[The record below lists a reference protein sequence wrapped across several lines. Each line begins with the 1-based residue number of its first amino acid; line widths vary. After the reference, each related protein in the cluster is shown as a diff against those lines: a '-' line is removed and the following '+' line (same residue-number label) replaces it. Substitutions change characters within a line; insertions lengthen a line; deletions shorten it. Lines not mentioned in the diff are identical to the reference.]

1 MVVVTQT
8 TKSFARHICRT
19 QRPRYGLAG
28 LLTSLICTF
37 SKHELTVQ
45 SPEALAA
52 TASSRSRTDVE
63 PAKAM
68 AISPVAKIRLI
79 MVFALSQRSNV
90 RWSSADMYLYIRT
103 MSPLPILPSS
113 RCDLHPTI
121 IRVPFFLTDPLRP
134 VTLMQA
140 EISSKARLNCA
151 LAP

>member
-19 QRPRYGLAG
+19 QRPRYGLAD

-52 TASSRSRTDVE
+52 TASSRSPTDVE

-79 MVFALSQRSNV
+79 MVFALSQRIKFALV
-90 RWSSADMYLYIRT
+90 FRRHVLV
-103 MSPLPILPSS
+103 LPS
-113 RCDLHPTI
+113 H
-121 IRVPFFLTDPLRP
+121 VAF
-134 VTLMQA
+134 
-140 EISSKARLNCA
+140 
-151 LAP
+151 